1 MKRSSLS
8 FFTAL
13 LASALLL
20 PSCVR
25 DVVLD
30 AGENV
35 QVAVECVMSNDSIQ
49 KLYLSFTKGASREEA
64 EPLTEAVST
73 LIDLTESKTVG
84 QFVKGEEENLWTLDY
99 SAVPEHHY
107 RLEVQVPGYDLIW
120 AEDTM
125 PKQIDVREY
134 PENYYEWVQSGKD
147 PEDYIPQETPDRY
160 ANQWDG
166 SYYKFCE
173 DFSSSLWIYGI
184 DMEFED
190 WLVRTGPIAGEIFT
204 DLQNVD
210 NFNVTGEKYVPE
222 IILQL
227 DSYGPFGKDGGITG
241 IRTIYPDL
249 RGAMKHDRFLRINGG
264 RCDELFLL
272 GCNFSIWKDHAYYA
286 RPMIFMSVSDA
297 YDDYLKT
304 ALMMDKVKESS
315 DMSTLYLRDNL
326 PSNIHGGIGIFGG
339 KVQWDLDCYWVGTE
353 VFKDEYSKYGIDPE
367 THKYIED

>member
-49 KLYLSFTKGASREEA
+49 KLYLSFTKGVSREEA
-64 EPLTEAVST
+64 EPLTEAVPT

-84 QFVKGEEENLWTLDY
+84 QFVKGKEENLWTLDY

-107 RLEVQVPGYDLIW
+107 RLEVQVPGYELIW
-120 AEDTM
+120 AEDIM
-125 PKQIDVREY
+125 PRRIKVTTVDPRKIA
-134 PENYYEWVQSGKD
+134 PGK
-147 PEDYIPQETPDRY
+147 Y
-160 ANQWDG
+160 ASQFKG
-166 SYYKFCE
+166 HIYKFDE
-173 DFSSSLWIYGI
+173 DFSSSLWIHGI

-222 IILQL
+222 IKLIVE
-227 DSYGPFGKDGGITG
+227 SYGKFTG
-241 IRTIYPDL
+241 IHTIYPDL
-249 RGAMKHDRFLRINGG
+249 KGAMKHDRFLRVNGG
-264 RCDELFLL
+264 RYDELFLL
-272 GCNFSIWKDHAYYA
+272 SCNFSIWKDHAYYA

-339 KVQWDLDCYWVGTE
+339 KVQWDLDCGWRITYVPVE
-353 VFKDEYSKYGIDPE
+353 EYSKYGIDPE